1 MPSVHW
7 KLPPPIYREDS
18 KTSNIN
24 WKDPPTRGTSS
35 NHDEFVDHNYPMDSK
50 AIPTYTPYPSTRGPS
65 SNQDE
70 FDDHKSID
78 SKTTPTDTPTLGP
91 SSDHDEFVDHKSMD
105 SKTISSDTP
114 YPPSRGPPS
123 NHDESVDHNSMTTIP
138 TDTPYLQLPHLLS
151 LAWVTYPV
159 ISLIIVAFRL
169 QLSLASAENGLD
181 GVKKNL
187 LASCTA
193 AERSATA
200 AASLPRYMAETSNR
214 QFADAANGVLFAAKS
229 ALILSLTILEA
240 LINFIIDLFRSLF
253 LCLLELA
260 IGIGLSLV
268 TDAVEA
274 VCNSSFFLSYFIL
287 MPV

>member
-7 KLPPPIYREDS
+7 KLPPPIYRDDS
-18 KTSNIN
+18 TTSNID
-24 WKDPPTRGTSS
+24 WKDPPTRGPSS
-35 NHDEFVDHNYPMDSK
+35 NHDEFVDPK
-50 AIPTYTPYPSTRGPS
+50 
-65 SNQDE
+65 
-70 FDDHKSID
+70 
-78 SKTTPTDTPTLGP
+78 
-91 SSDHDEFVDHKSMD
+91 
-105 SKTISSDTP
+105 
-114 YPPSRGPPS
+114 
-123 NHDESVDHNSMTTIP
+123 TIP

-181 GVKKNL
+181 GVKRKL

-214 QFADAANGVLFAAKS
+214 QFADAANGVLTAAKYS
-229 ALILSLTILEA
+229 LILSLTVVEA

-260 IGIGLSLV
+260 MGIGFSLV
-268 TDAVEA
+268 TGAVEA
-274 VCNSSFFLSYFIL
+274 VCNSSLFVYYFIL